1 VGRSQLFRLPAIRQ
15 IVAHGTLKQ
24 LTKSSPVS
32 LGAVR
37 ILVGS
42 VLLLSIVGTSF
53 SDLAKLPVTLLIPT
67 GLMKLFPWGFYD
79 RLFTPLGMTLLKS
92 ALVFTLMLT
101 VAGYAT
107 SWSSKLAALLVL
119 FYEGLVRSFGHFN
132 HDEMIAV
139 YFLIVLAFSPCADAL
154 SLDNLWK
161 ARKPKPGFAYGYPIL
176 LMQAL
181 LAWSYFSSALIKL
194 RVAGLNYFKPDN
206 LVSLAITQSLDN
218 LHDTHFQFAFW
229 LPSIRTLTPFLVVL
243 VVLWELA
250 FPLAILTRRFRWV
263 ILAFGV
269 VFHFAT
275 LLLMNF
281 LFFYQLAMYVVFIDW
296 NAALQW
302 LVRQRF
308 IPSFLRLR
316 PRAST

>member
-1 VGRSQLFRLPAIRQ
+1 MAR
-15 IVAHGTLKQ
+15 GTLKQ
-24 LTKSSPVS
+24 LTKSSAIS
-32 LGAVR
+32 LGALR

-42 VLLLSIVGTSF
+42 VFLLSIVGTSF

-67 GLMKLFPWGFYD
+67 GLMKLLPWTFYD
-79 RLFTPLGMTLLKS
+79 RLFTPLGMSLLKS

-107 SWSSKLAALLVL
+107 HWSSKLAALLLL

-132 HDEMIAV
+132 HDEMIAM
-139 YFLIVLAFSPCADAL
+139 YFMIVLACSPCADAL
-154 SLDNLWK
+154 SLDNLLRP
-161 ARKPKPGFAYGYPIL
+161 RKTKPAFAYGYPIL

-206 LVSLAITQSLDN
+206 LVSLAIMQSLDN

-229 LPSIRTLTPFLVVL
+229 LPSIRTLTPFLVGL

-250 FPLAILTRRFRWV
+250 FPLAILNRRFRWA

-269 VFHFAT
+269 VFHFMT

-296 NAALQW
+296 NAVLQW
-302 LVRQRF
+302 LSRQRF
-308 IPSFLRLR
+308 IAPHLKLR
-316 PRAST
+316 PRASS

>member
-1 VGRSQLFRLPAIRQ
+1 L
-15 IVAHGTLKQ
+15 
-24 LTKSSPVS
+24 
-32 LGAVR
+32 R

-42 VLLLSIVGTSF
+42 VFLLSIVGTSF
-53 SDLAKLPVTLLIPT
+53 SNLAKLPVTLLIPT

-79 RLFTPLGMTLLKS
+79 RLFTSLGMTLLKS
-92 ALVFTLMLT
+92 ALVVTLMLT

-154 SLDNLWK
+154 SLDNLRRPGK
-161 ARKPKPGFAYGYPIL
+161 AKPAFAYGYPIL

-206 LVSLAITQSLDN
+206 LLSLAITQSLDN
-218 LHDTHFQFAFW
+218 LHDTHFQIAFW
-229 LPSIRTLTPFLVVL
+229 LPSIRTLAPFLVIM
-243 VVLWELA
+243 VVLWELV
-250 FPLAILTRRFRWV
+250 FPLAILTRRLRWA

-269 VFHFAT
+269 VFHVTT

-281 LFFYQLAMYVVFIDW
+281 LFFFQLAMYVVFIDW
-296 NAALQW
+296 NAVFQW
-302 LVRQRF
+302 LSRRHF
-308 IPSFLRLR
+308 IPPQVIAAPGFDTNKFPQESD
-316 PRAST
+316 

>member
-1 VGRSQLFRLPAIRQ
+1 
-15 IVAHGTLKQ
+15 VARRTLIQ
-24 LTKSSPVS
+24 LTNSSAIS
-32 LGAVR
+32 LGALR

-42 VLLLSIVGTSF
+42 VFLLSIVGTSF
-53 SDLAKLPVTLLIPT
+53 SNLAKLPVTLLIPT
-67 GLMKLFPWGFYD
+67 GLMKLVPWSFYD

-92 ALVFTLMLT
+92 ALVITLMLT

-107 SWSSKLAALLVL
+107 SWSSKFAALLVL

-139 YFLIVLAFSPCADAL
+139 YFLIVLALSPCADAL
-154 SLDNLWK
+154 SLDNLQRPRR
-161 ARKPKPGFAYGYPIL
+161 AKPAFAYGYPIL

-194 RVAGLNYFKPDN
+194 RVAGFSYFKPDN

-218 LHDTHFQFAFW
+218 LHDTHFQLAFW
-229 LPSIRTLTPFLVVL
+229 LPSFRTLTPFLVVL
-243 VVLWELA
+243 VVLWEFV
-250 FPLAILTRRFRWV
+250 FPLALLNRRFRWA

-269 VFHFAT
+269 VFHFTT
-275 LLLMNF
+275 LFLMNF

-296 NAALQW
+296 KAVLHW
-302 LVRQRF
+302 LSQRRF
-308 IPSFLRLR
+308 ISPYLKLR
-316 PRAST
+316 PRASI

>member
-1 VGRSQLFRLPAIRQ
+1 
-15 IVAHGTLKQ
+15 VARRTLNQ
-24 LTKSSPVS
+24 LTNSSAIS
-32 LGAVR
+32 LGALR

-42 VLLLSIVGTSF
+42 VFLLSIVGTSF
-53 SDLAKLPVTLLIPT
+53 SNLAKLPVTLLMPT
-67 GLMKLFPWGFYD
+67 GLMKLLPWSFYD

-92 ALVFTLMLT
+92 ALVITLMLT

-107 SWSSKLAALLVL
+107 SWSGKLAALLVI

-139 YFLIVLAFSPCADAL
+139 YFLIVLAFSPCADGL
-154 SLDNLWK
+154 SLDNLQRPRR
-161 ARKPKPGFAYGYPIL
+161 AKPAFAYGYPIV

-194 RVAGLNYFKPDN
+194 RVAGLSYFKPDN

-218 LHDTHFQFAFW
+218 LHDTHFQFAFS
-229 LPSIRTLTPFLVVL
+229 LPSFRTVTPFLVAL

-250 FPLAILTRRFRWV
+250 FPLALLNRRFRWV
-263 ILAFGV
+263 LLTFGL
-269 VFHFAT
+269 VFHLTT
-275 LLLMNF
+275 LFLMNF

-296 NAALQW
+296 KAVLHW
-302 LVRQRF
+302 LSQRRF
-308 IPSFLRLR
+308 ISPYLKLR
-316 PRAST
+316 PRASI